1 MIAVLVAITIGAVHV
16 GSAVIARHRA
26 QAAADM
32 AALAAA
38 TVIPAGPAAACATA
52 ADVARAMGTTQT
64 ACTPDGLDVVVTIDA
79 ELSLAAWG
87 LGPAHAIARA
97 GPVYAH

>member
-16 GSAVIARHRA
+16 GSAVVARHRA

-32 AALAAA
+32 AALTAASA
-38 TVIPAGPAAACATA
+38 IPAGPAAACAKA
-52 ADVARAMGTTQT
+52 AEVARAMGTTQT
-64 ACTPDGLDVVVTIDA
+64 GCVPDGLDVAVTIGV
-79 ELSLAAWG
+79 ELALAAWG
-87 LGPAHAIARA
+87 LGPAHATARA

>member
-1 MIAVLVAITIGAVHV
+1 MVAITIGALHV

-38 TVIPAGPAAACATA
+38 TAMPVGAAAACAKA
-52 ADVARAMGTTQT
+52 AGVVRAMGATQT
-64 ACTPDGLDVVVTIDA
+64 GCAPDGLDVVVEVDA
-79 ELSLAAWG
+79 ELSLTLWRVGA
-87 LGPAHAIARA
+87 AHAMARA
-97 GPVYAH
+97 GPEFPY